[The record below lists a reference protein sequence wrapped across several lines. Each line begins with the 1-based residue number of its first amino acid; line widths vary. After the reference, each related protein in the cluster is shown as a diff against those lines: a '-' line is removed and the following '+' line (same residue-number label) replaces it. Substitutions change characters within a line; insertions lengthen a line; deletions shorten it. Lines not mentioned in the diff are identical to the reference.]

1 MKKKKITVKKLN
13 VKECLQ
19 RAYRNRDNF
28 LSIYDAVKQLVDD
41 VKYCHFPYPKSFLGV
56 PRRHLRKQRRI
67 NNVLA

>member
-1 MKKKKITVKKLN
+1 MKKRKITVKKLN

-41 VKYCHFPYPKSFLGV
+41 VKYCHYPYPKSL
-56 PRRHLRKQRRI
+56 
-67 NNVLA
+67 